1 MVSVVNDKI
10 DIVNLLLEKNAD
22 IDLCDEHGDTAL
34 DIARKFK
41 NKIGQNS
48 LLVYKWNKRATKS
61 LNLKKKILT
70 ENGGQLPSIDDRF
83 DHQLYDS
90 SKKTWLNGNFAQV
103 YMMQLKAYED
113 FSGTGFGAP
122 KSLKIKSINNISLLS
137 LSLSLSLFV
146 SMNLFSFLT

>member
-22 IDLCDEHGDTAL
+22 IDLCDEHGENAL

-48 LLVYKWNKRATKS
+48 LLVYKWNKRAEKTLKS
-61 LNLKKKILT
+61 KKKT
-70 ENGGQLPSIDDRF
+70 DGGHLPSIEDRF

-90 SKKTWLNGNFAQV
+90 SKRTWLKGDFQQV

-113 FSGTGFGAP
+113 FSGTGFDAP
-122 KSLKIKSINNISLLS
+122 RSLKIKSKQKN
-137 LSLSLSLFV
+137 V
-146 SMNLFSFLT
+146 

>member
-113 FSGTGFGAP
+113 FSGTGLGAP
-122 KSLKIKSINNISLLS
+122 KSLKIKSINNFDFS
-137 LSLSLSLFV
+137 LSLTHEFV
-146 SMNLFSFLT
+146 CFFT